1 MITVHVYRNR
11 ATGGALLTTDGM
23 LFAAV
28 PLEHYRS
35 DPDGMADD
43 VAHGTMHCVH
53 SECVERFVGD
63 LLATHQIDA
72 GHTARGTGS

>member
-11 ATGGALLTTDGM
+11 ATGGALLTTDGL

-28 PLEHYRS
+28 PLDHYRD
-35 DPDGMADD
+35 DPDGVADD
-43 VAHGTMHCVH
+43 VAHGAMHCVH
-53 SECVERFVGD
+53 SDSVERFVGD
-63 LLATHQIDA
+63 LLATHQIGA